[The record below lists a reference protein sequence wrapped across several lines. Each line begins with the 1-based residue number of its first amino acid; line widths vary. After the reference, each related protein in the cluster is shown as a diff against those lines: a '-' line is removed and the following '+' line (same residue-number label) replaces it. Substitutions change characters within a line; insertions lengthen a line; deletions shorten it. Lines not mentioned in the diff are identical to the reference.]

1 MRKSV
6 RISNKAGIHVRPAAQ
21 IAELSNKFQSDIL
34 FIKDGIEV
42 NAKSIM
48 ELLTLAAGERTEIII
63 SAKGDD
69 EAKAIDALEK
79 LINSKFS
86 EE

>member
-1 MRKSV
+1 LEKTV
-6 RISNKAGIHVRPAAQ
+6 KISNKAGIHVRPAVQ
-21 IAELSNKFQSDIL
+21 IAELSNKFQSNIL
-34 FIKDGIEV
+34 LIKDGIKV

-48 ELLTLAAGERTEIII
+48 DLLTLAAGKEAELIIK
-63 SAKGDD
+63 ADGED
-69 EAKAIDALEK
+69 EAKAIDALEA

>member
-1 MRKSV
+1 LEKTV
-6 RISNKAGIHVRPAAQ
+6 VIANKAGIHVRPAAK
-21 IAELSNKFQSDIL
+21 IADLSNKFRASIL
-34 FIKDGIEV
+34 FIKDGQAV

-48 ELLTLAAGERTEIII
+48 ELLTLAAGEGTRIII
-63 SAKGDD
+63 KAEGED
-69 EAKAIDALEK
+69 EAKAISEIEE

>member
-1 MRKSV
+1 MRKNV
-6 RISNKAGIHVRPAAQ
+6 RILNKAGIHVRPAAQ
-21 IAELSNKFQSDIL
+21 IAELSNKFQSDIV

-48 ELLTLAAGERTEIII
+48 ELLTLAAGEQTEIII
-63 SAKGDD
+63 NAKGDD

>member
-1 MRKSV
+1 MRKNV
-6 RISNKAGIHVRPAAQ
+6 RILNKAGIHVRPAAQ

-48 ELLTLAAGERTEIII
+48 ELLTLAAGEQTEIII
-63 SAKGDD
+63 NAEGDD

>member
-1 MRKSV
+1 LRRSV
-6 RISNKAGIHVRPAAQ
+6 KILNKAGIHVRPAAQ
-21 IAELSNKFQSDIL
+21 IAELSNKFQSDI
-34 FIKDGIEV
+34 FFFKNGIKI

-48 ELLTLAAGERTEIII
+48 ELLTLAAGEKTELIINAEG
-63 SAKGDD
+63 SD
-69 EAKAIDALEK
+69 ETKAIEALEK